1 MMSVIYKVLDQKG
14 RITIPFEIRS
24 RLHMKQNDI
33 LSCKAEGHHV
43 IITKEKLCNNCYY
56 EAVDEDEERS
66 LAVFLDRLSDLQKEK
81 LFKELLDF
89 YMSKKGDN
97 YYGKVKDFN
106 C

>member
-1 MMSVIYKVLDQKG
+1 MGMIYKVLDQKG
-14 RITIPFEIRS
+14 RTTIPFEIRQK
-24 RLHMKQNDI
+24 LGMKCNDI
-33 LSCKAEGHHV
+33 LSFRMDNNRI
-43 IITKEKLCNNCYY
+43 IITKEKLCNNCCY

-66 LAVFLDRLSDLQKEK
+66 LAVFLDGLSDLQKEK

-106 C
+106 R